1 MNEEQIKKELE
12 RKALIRKY
20 AEEHMKGEL
29 NCNDGNIEQKIV
41 DAADSATLPLV
52 RETEMGGGKFRIW
65 KKVQKKYLSIIWAW
79 YLNALLLRQTRYNKE
94 LIDIVQLLN
103 QKIDEQK
110 RTIDLLERR
119 CNSSNHNF

>member
-29 NCNDGNIEQKIV
+29 NCNDDNIEQKIV

-79 YLNALLLRQTRYNKE
+79 YLNALFLRQTRYNKE
-94 LIDIVQLLN
+94 LQIGRAHV
-103 QKIDEQK
+103 
-110 RTIDLLERR
+110 
-119 CNSSNHNF
+119 